1 MRSARG
7 DTFLKAL
14 TAVYYVSWIFIGNFI
29 LLNLFLAILIDA
41 FEAEERDSNL
51 SDQTALEAEKKAA
64 IIRRKHINELKEKRR
79 KKLGTKAVSSKSN
92 ANLKKSSEGFKNK
105 VFSLTGN
112 EIFKED
118 YDMVEDLDDLDPN
131 TIQEMLVRAKVITD
145 KKQENIKEWT
155 LPYEIYC

>member
-1 MRSARG
+1 M
-7 DTFLKAL
+7 
-14 TAVYYVSWIFIGNFI
+14 
-29 LLNLFLAILIDA
+29 
-41 FEAEERDSNL
+41 
-51 SDQTALEAEKKAA
+51 
-64 IIRRKHINELKEKRR
+64 
-79 KKLGTKAVSSKSN
+79 SSKSN